1 MSQNSSLLIK
11 TKINTKENYEL
22 MDYDS
27 TSIIINRLNINTSG
41 TLLRSK
47 KITFFVDNNE
57 KIKKKD
63 IQLLNIIKDTQNESY
78 YINTGDYT
86 NNLSQLIENDSAYI
100 VYKNTFFE
108 KGIDNKDKIL
118 YKLSEGDIIKIGRV
132 FIKILKI
139 NLDKKE
145 VEEKKT
151 CLKNSI
157 SSKKISENTDKSS
170 IGLNKE
176 INFTALKKNAS
187 CSSFF
192 VNGQEVIKGSCSGI
206 YYNNEEE
213 NDDADEIFILNKNKL
228 KRKLFFQKQLILPRV
243 TSSKDLLKQNPKKL
257 KISHKRSFNLIL
269 DKNRGSE
276 DEQALVRENK
286 NKKICRVCYGEEEKT
301 DRENPL
307 ISPCICK
314 GSMKYIHYNCL
325 KNWIESKIESSP
337 YSSIE
342 LKDNIGM
349 CYCTDNLICEL
360 CKTKFPDYVNYN
372 GKLFNLTFYRTK
384 FKKFL
389 IFESL
394 QADNNDK
401 KFIHIL
407 SFDQTKSITI
417 GRANECDISFPEI
430 TVSRHHC
437 FIHFDEKKNNIY
449 LEDNCSR
456 FGSLILIQNP
466 ILLMVNKL
474 SLNIQKNK
482 TFIKIKLSLPFNLF
496 SCCSINNSPIKRY
509 NSYQE
514 QIEPNLNILN
524 SLIVKNNNTTDNTE
538 ECDNESDNYEQK
550 IFKKFKKNNSIKILT
565 TRKNKKLDDNLLLL
579 RLKNMENIKK
589 FKNMKKYKKFRIK
602 ELSLN
607 KDNTTKNQNSKD
619 MDTLNLVNTK
629 RISILSSGKGD
640 NPINQIR
647 LNINNHNRYFNNIN
661 FFSLSNNLKSS
672 QDNKNEKSDD

>member
-151 CLKNSI
+151 RLKNST